1 MKAKTAVSIVYNCM
15 KARMAISIVYACTKA
30 KTAVSSVY
38 DCMKAKTAV
47 FITLVGRVSSFP
59 GWKVAVVTLLFVKS
73 LAAPQWI
80 FFSKIFVSPK

>member
-15 KARMAISIVYACTKA
+15 KARKAISIVYACTKA

-47 FITLVGRVSSFP
+47 SITLVGRVSRFP
-59 GWKVAVVTLLFVKS
+59 WMEGNCGKAVVC
-73 LAAPQWI
+73 
-80 FFSKIFVSPK
+80 